1 MDLRNGKETIAS
13 IPVEINVNPFTI
25 GSSPPWPILLLL
37 IGEPLQASFIHL

>member
-25 GSSPPWPILLLL
+25 GSYPPLPIVLVL
-37 IGEPLQASFIHL
+37 IEEPLQASFIDL